1 MPSEGESSH
10 EEEEDAQMN
19 EPEGDEE
26 PEDEDSAQEDD
37 DDEDEDDG
45 VLDDPIMLDQQ
56 ARILDDIA
64 DYGMEEAEDDYDEEE
79 PVND

>member
-1 MPSEGESSH
+1 
-10 EEEEDAQMN
+10 MN

-26 PEDEDSAQEDD
+26 PEDDDSAQDDD
-37 DDEDEDDG
+37 DDEDEDDDDG
-45 VLDDPIMLDQQ
+45 VPQVPILQNQQ
-56 ARILDDIA
+56 AHILDEMD